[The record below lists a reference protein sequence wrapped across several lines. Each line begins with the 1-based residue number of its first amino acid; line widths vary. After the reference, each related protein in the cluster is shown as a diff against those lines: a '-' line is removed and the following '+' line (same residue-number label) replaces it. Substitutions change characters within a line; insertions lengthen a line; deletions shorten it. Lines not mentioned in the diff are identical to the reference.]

1 MANKEIQEIVNILRD
16 GIKDKKDITTFKKC
30 FNDIKE
36 QQLYLCEKQIQEA
49 TQKYYTRNR

>member
-1 MANKEIQEIVNILRD
+1 MTNKEIQEIVNILRD
-16 GIKDKKDITTFKKC
+16 GIKDKKGIITFKKC

-36 QQLYLCEKQIQEA
+36 QQLYLCKKQIQEA

>member
-1 MANKEIQEIVNILRD
+1 MTNKEIQEIFNILRN
-16 GIKDKKDITTFKKC
+16 GIKDKSDIMPFKKC
-30 FNDIKE
+30 FNNIKE

>member
-1 MANKEIQEIVNILRD
+1 MANKEIQEIFNILRD
-16 GIKDKKDITTFKKC
+16 GIKNKKDIITFKKC
-30 FNDIKE
+30 FNNIKE